1 MQRGERSSGRCSS
14 TNSNGDDEPPNGLA
28 SKSKR
33 ERALGLS
40 TWLLFSS
47 PLGNYGS
54 ILSAVVLFFSKP
66 GIFCDVGGGS

>member
-1 MQRGERSSGRCSS
+1 MQRGERSSGGCSS

-28 SKSKR
+28 SKSKG
-33 ERALGLS
+33 EGALGLS

-54 ILSAVVLFFSKP
+54 ILSTVVLFFNQPSL
-66 GIFCDVGGGS
+66 FCDVGNGS